1 MAITISRKP
10 GLFFNCTSPAIFEF
24 TTDSTVGNFDDYVCD
39 LYITSQY
46 SNKTAKIPNIFPNTK
61 TKIFTVDASEFFKA
75 LQLNGFEFDF
85 AGTKN
90 LSIEKFTLNFQ
101 IRNGADLQ
109 DDAFIFDNYVF
120 DNFVFTEG
128 VNSVDTATDYNY
140 SILGERL
147 LFDSFTNPLVENKNT
162 FLEPDTIE
170 VANGFDNVVSVF
182 LNERTGNFITVA
194 GEMSA
199 VADVAGVGHH
209 VLSVAQVDA
218 INSMREITV
227 NTPNPDKKLFAYPFN
242 YAPCDKVVQFRFFNS
257 KGGYSQFYATL
268 SDQKSDRSKVEFF
281 NRNFNNENEN
291 KSPAVQGSA
300 DYSNTMDFKG
310 TKIAYLKENFD
321 LLLRSPKVEM
331 NLKNINGNDLFIECE
346 VTGSF
351 ADRYSHFDFNLS
363 AKIKNTSNFAL

>member
-1 MAITISRKP
+1 MAITITRKP
-10 GLFFNCTSPAIFEF
+10 ALFFNCTSPVIFEF

-46 SNKTAKIPNIFPNTK
+46 SSKTAKIPNIFPNTK

-109 DDAFIFDNYVF
+109 DDAFVFDNYVF

-128 VNSVDTATDYNY
+128 VNSVDTATDYSY

-147 LFDSFTNPLVENKNT
+147 LLDSFTNPIVEDKNT
-162 FLEPDTIE
+162 FLEPTTIE
-170 VANGFDNVVSVF
+170 VANGFDNVASVF
-182 LNERTGNFITVA
+182 INERTANIMTVA
-194 GEMSA
+194 GITSA
-199 VADVAGVGHH
+199 IANVDGVAHH
-209 VLSVAQVDA
+209 VLSAAQVEA
-218 INSMREITV
+218 ITSLREITV
-227 NTPNPDKKLFAYPFN
+227 NNQNPAKSLWAFPFN

-257 KGGYSQFYATL
+257 KGGYSQFFAVI
-268 SDQKSDRSKVEFF
+268 SDQKGERTKVEFY

-291 KSPAVQGSA
+291 KSPAVQSGA
-300 DYSNTMDFKG
+300 DYLATIDFKG
-310 TKIAYLKENFD
+310 TKIAALKENFD
-321 LLLRSPKVEM
+321 LLLRSPKVEI
-331 NLKNINGNDLFIECE
+331 NLKSLNGNDLFIECE
-346 VTGSF
+346 VTGSA
-351 ADRYSHFDFNLS
+351 ADRYTHFDFALT